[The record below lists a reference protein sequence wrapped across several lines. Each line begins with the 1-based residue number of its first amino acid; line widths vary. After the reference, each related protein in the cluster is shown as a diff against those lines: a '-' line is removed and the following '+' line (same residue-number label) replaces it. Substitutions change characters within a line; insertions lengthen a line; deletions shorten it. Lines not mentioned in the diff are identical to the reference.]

1 MQKKKI
7 SKPLARLE
15 QSITLSNLWLSILS
29 LARQKPVYAYA
40 LPSKI
45 KGSFGFSPS
54 RLLTYLVL
62 YRLEGEGLLSSRQE
76 GQRKYYSITP
86 AGRNSLEGA
95 KKLLQKRAKE
105 L

>member
-1 MQKKKI
+1 MQKKK

-29 LARQKPVYAYA
+29 LAKQKPIYAYA

-45 KGSFGFSPS
+45 KESFGFSPS

-62 YRLEGEGLLSSRQE
+62 YRLEGEGLLTSKQE
-76 GQRKYYSITP
+76 GQRKYYSLTSSGK
-86 AGRNSLEGA
+86 ASLESA
-95 KKLLQKRAKE
+95 KKLLYKRAKE